1 MNQKIFFL
9 FIILSY
15 FSYSQCIAPIITN
28 FECGMPTQNILGNG
42 ITPILNSNQIGI
54 NYSNNIGEYT
64 DDGTNGW
71 DNLLIDYSTVI
82 DLSSNPYLS
91 FKLYSPSS
99 IQVMVK
105 LEGGTAV
112 EKWSDFSSINTWEE
126 FSYDFSDAVSN
137 GNTKVVLFF
146 NAGVQTGTTNDVYYI
161 DDICWTNSTSI
172 LPIISD
178 FESLNSSVPMTG
190 DIQTVSNPYYS
201 GINTSTNVGQ
211 YTDDGT
217 NGWDNLL
224 VEYSTEIDLSSNPFL
239 SFKLYTPSSIQV
251 MVKLEGGIAVEKW
264 SDFSS
269 INIWEEFNYDFSDAA
284 SKGNTKVVLFF
295 NPGNQTGTTKDVYY
309 IDDVKWS
316 STLSIKNSRKISEL
330 TFYPNPVDDIIRI
343 ESIFNINSFIIFD
356 VQGKSLISKKNINKK
371 SVEIDIS
378 MLNSGTY
385 FLKNIFEKEIKT
397 LKLIK
402 K

>member
-1 MNQKIFFL
+1 
-9 FIILSY
+9 
-15 FSYSQCIAPIITN
+15 
-28 FECGMPTQNILGNG
+28 
-42 ITPILNSNQIGI
+42 
-54 NYSNNIGEYT
+54 
-64 DDGTNGW
+64 
-71 DNLLIDYSTVI
+71 
-82 DLSSNPYLS
+82 
-91 FKLYSPSS
+91 
-99 IQVMVK
+99 
-105 LEGGTAV
+105 
-112 EKWSDFSSINTWEE
+112 
-126 FSYDFSDAVSN
+126 
-137 GNTKVVLFF
+137 
-146 NAGVQTGTTNDVYYI
+146 
-161 DDICWTNSTSI
+161 
-172 LPIISD
+172 
-178 FESLNSSVPMTG
+178 
-190 DIQTVSNPYYS
+190 
-201 GINTSTNVGQ
+201 
-211 YTDDGT
+211 
-217 NGWDNLL
+217 
-224 VEYSTEIDLSSNPFL
+224 
-239 SFKLYTPSSIQV
+239 

-385 FLKNIFEKEIKT
+385 FLKNILEKEIKT